1 MRDVSETSARTVRL
15 GGWTAYASGT
25 IAAIGLA
32 FLVAMFVSFAVASSA
47 ARAFGWLNDV
57 LGMVQ
62 YLVAVP
68 IAVVLHRLLGA
79 RNPALSRVAMA
90 VGISGM
96 LATAALQFLLV
107 IGVLTFSQEVLPVSV
122 ALLVVGV
129 WLVITG
135 YLGRSTGT
143 LPLGVRMSLFAALYV
158 GYPIWAFWLGRRLLA
173 QNHPERPLDATS

>member
-1 MRDVSETSARTVRL
+1 LLFGIATGLTGEFNLLAPWLLIAYVCIIRPRFVGGGGVR
-15 GGWTAYASGT
+15 
-25 IAAIGLA
+25 
-32 FLVAMFVSFAVASSA
+32 
-47 ARAFGWLNDV
+47 RLNDV
-57 LGMVQ
+57 LVMVQ

-68 IAVVLHRLLGA
+68 IAVALHTLFGA
-79 RNPALSRVAMA
+79 WNPALSRVAMV

-107 IGVLTFSQEVLPVSV
+107 IGALTFAQQVVPVSV
-122 ALLVVGV
+122 ALLVVGA

-143 LPLGVRMSLFAALYV
+143 LPHGVRMGLLAATYV

-173 QNHPERPLDATS
+173 QNHPEAYLDRTS